1 MMPTAYRPKDEPWPG
16 GRGVYD
22 WQRGGFV
29 PVLERESAGQ
39 YLDRKS
45 HRVIVPR
52 HAPDERC
59 ALNGG
64 RQVRAKG
71 TLGN

>member
-1 MMPTAYRPKDEPWPG
+1 MIQRPKDEPWPG

-29 PVLERESAGQ
+29 RVIKAESADT
-39 YLDRKS
+39 YVRRMALT
-45 HRVIVPR
+45 HPR
-52 HAPDERC
+52 IIQGSTAERC

-64 RQVRAKG
+64 GRFWTGPRAKG
-71 TLGN
+71 E